1 MISYPNIKKQAQGLH
16 QSSSTFKVWNMT
28 LSSYTKP
35 AEIQKSFQFNSIQF
49 KTSVISAIFSKII
62 NLAQFMN
69 LQNENLNKGYQDCNA
84 KNQYSGRVVQLK
96 MCIDY
101 QKLHKTGNFQEIASN
116 LIAEGRQLS

>member
-1 MISYPNIKKQAQGLH
+1 
-16 QSSSTFKVWNMT
+16 MT

-84 KNQYSGRVVQLK
+84 KNQDSGRVVQLK

-116 LIAEGRQLS
+116 LIAEGRQLSQNSVNCESSQKLDISVDQTI